1 MPNKNYV
8 NIVNDSIYIVENILN
23 DIDLLI
29 VRTISNNPGLNA
41 KQLLA
46 ILKEHHPSIT
56 IDMIKNSIK
65 RKLIKYV
72 EFKGSDRNG
81 GYHIKWKK
89 KLVAIKIN

>member
-1 MPNKNYV
+1 MIIVDIV
-8 NIVNDSIYIVENILN
+8 NDPVNDPVNDSIDIVDNNLN

-56 IDMIKNSIK
+56 IDIIKNSIK

-81 GYHIKWKK
+81 GYHIK
-89 KLVAIKIN
+89 